1 MHNGIQP
8 ASSVEGRKSDDDYF
22 WGLDAFPRP
31 FLFLKCDELDLL
43 CFETLSNCKTEKRD
57 GHSSQNQLKSSRR
70 DYGMYVV
77 CPPPPQRVQSDLG
90 TWDSGRVII
99 LRLKRGLAIQVISS
113 FRKNVHHLDF
123 PKQQV
128 ILCSPFTKNMRN
140 FNCLGTQLFLRV
152 VFLLCLT
159 CCNFQLFLCVNKRA
173 RES

>member
-1 MHNGIQP
+1 MQQCKHGIIFGAEIRTGIYLIFALYFHLEIYQTTDAGTIPYNNGCYLKTSKLFYTSIEFHLQKSWTFSHGYWFQNMQTLGMHNGIQP

-77 CPPPPQRVQSDLG
+77 CPPPPQRV
-90 TWDSGRVII
+90 
-99 LRLKRGLAIQVISS
+99 
-113 FRKNVHHLDF
+113 
-123 PKQQV
+123 
-128 ILCSPFTKNMRN
+128 
-140 FNCLGTQLFLRV
+140 
-152 VFLLCLT
+152 
-159 CCNFQLFLCVNKRA
+159 
-173 RES
+173 

>member
-1 MHNGIQP
+1 MQTLGMHNGIQP

-77 CPPPPQRVQSDLG
+77 CPFPSLCHTLSCVTLCPATPAQRYEEIQYQGLYSPHNNAQKWTFIIHIVLVEKK
-90 TWDSGRVII
+90 THIKLIYSG
-99 LRLKRGLAIQVISS
+99 L
-113 FRKNVHHLDF
+113 H
-123 PKQQV
+123 
-128 ILCSPFTKNMRN
+128 
-140 FNCLGTQLFLRV
+140 
-152 VFLLCLT
+152 
-159 CCNFQLFLCVNKRA
+159 
-173 RES
+173 